1 MVWPSLV
8 YDTQQSP
15 MLLKKSRKILYVSP
29 LLRET
34 GPSAAKKKK
43 KKHLAGSPLISGSP
57 NPVLSYHPTQR
68 NFRKKKGLA
77 IGKD

>member
-43 KKHLAGSPLISGSP
+43 KKTPGRQPFDFREPKSCSL
-57 NPVLSYHPTQR
+57 LSSHT
-68 NFRKKKGLA
+68 A
-77 IGKD
+77 

>member
-15 MLLKKSRKILYVSP
+15 VLLKKSRKILYVSP

-43 KKHLAGSPLISGSP
+43 KKKQTWQAAL
-57 NPVLSYHPTQR
+57 
-68 NFRKKKGLA
+68 
-77 IGKD
+77 